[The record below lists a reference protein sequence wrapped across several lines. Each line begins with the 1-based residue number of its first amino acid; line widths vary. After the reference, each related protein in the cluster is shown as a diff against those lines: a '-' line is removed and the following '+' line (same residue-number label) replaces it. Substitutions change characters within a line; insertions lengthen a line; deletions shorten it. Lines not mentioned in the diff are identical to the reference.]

1 MSHFCYNADVND
13 SEYKDGETI
22 THLQDTPLDQAPL
35 VVLDTETTGLYPAM
49 GHRVVE
55 VAAVRLE
62 GWREVNSF
70 SALVNPGRPMD
81 PGASR
86 VNGIYDEDLMDA
98 PPFSSVAPSLHR
110 LLDGAVIVAHNAR
123 FDANFLGMEYS
134 LFNAEAPTFEGPL
147 EIDNAWM
154 CTLQL
159 ARRLFTFNRNS
170 LGHVA
175 QILGVRT
182 GRAHRALNDVYT
194 TIGILKRMSREFHN
208 WRLHTVGDV
217 LHAQGGPIYVSQQ
230 SQLQQQLPPA
240 LAEALSR
247 RCSVLIRYQSSSSET
262 ERVINPL
269 YATEQNGSTYVV
281 AFCQLRQDKRTFRLD
296 RIVRARLVD

>member
-1 MSHFCYNADVND
+1 MSCFCYNASIND
-13 SEYKDGETI
+13 SENEDGETI
-22 THLQDTPLDQAPL
+22 TQLQDTPLDQAPL
-35 VVLDTETTGLYPAM
+35 VVLDTETTGLSPAM

-86 VNGIYDEDLMDA
+86 VNGIYDEDLVDA

-175 QILGVRT
+175 QSLGVRT

-194 TIGILKRMSREFHN
+194 TIGILKRMTRQFHN
-208 WRLHTVGDV
+208 WRLQTVGDV
-217 LHAQGGPIYVSQQ
+217 LHAQGGPIYASQQ
-230 SQLQQQLPPA
+230 SQLQLPPA

-247 RCSVLIRYQSSSSET
+247 RCSVLIRYQSRSSET
-262 ERVINPL
+262 ERVISPL
-269 YATEQNGSTYVV
+269 YASEQNGSTYVV
-281 AFCQLRQDKRTFRLD
+281 AFCHLRQDKRTFRLD